1 MVDLVLEDICPWACK
16 VLLSLAV
23 AIRILVITIACIMGT
38 LDLKALVL
46 LASLQITST
55 GLVKALVDLV
65 AMDLKATTPTSFL
78 ELQLGAILLL
88 PSLLHSALPW
98 VMAYSDPSSLRQ

>member
-1 MVDLVLEDICPWACK
+1 MHYGNFGPQGTGAFGFSPNYRYRWDIVLMSQR
-16 VLLSLAV
+16 LFSSLA
-23 AIRILVITIACIMGT
+23 
-38 LDLKALVL
+38 
-46 LASLQITST
+46 

-88 PSLLHSALPW
+88 PSLLHSALLW

>member
-1 MVDLVLEDICPWACK
+1 MNTF
-16 VLLSLAV
+16 S
-23 AIRILVITIACIMGT
+23 ILVITIACIMGT
-38 LDLKALVL
+38 LDLKELVL
-46 LASLQITST
+46 LASLQTTST
-55 GLVKALVDLV
+55 GGITVLMSQRLFSSLAGLVKALVDLV